1 MGTAGAPSWDQRDT
15 QLPPQSGSSPAQGY
29 RAQPL
34 KKGGSSAFTPSTGA
48 PWEGGGA
55 GRADHRVGTPRR
67 SESTG
72 PRPECALA
80 QPWHAQAARVRKLL
94 RLCSGLNH
102 WLGWPFGLQTPGRRA
117 EGTCRGLCGPCWDH
131 HTISVSLAFRVFGLQ
146 PFQGEK
152 PLSAC
157 TTHAWPG
164 SVPGCNPPP
173 LLPQRTHS

>member
-15 QLPPQSGSSPAQGY
+15 QLPPQAGSSPAQGY

-67 SESTG
+67 SESMG

-94 RLCSGLNH
+94 RLCSGLH
-102 WLGWPFGLQTPGRRA
+102 HRLGRPFRLQTPGRRA
-117 EGTCRGLCGPCWDH
+117 EGTRRRLCGPCWDH